1 MIRLY
6 DQLKVLRDKTQRVN
20 IKDGEDYVINDV
32 LVGDVPMKYTS
43 RDVFGVFF
51 NDDQTITITLENQ
64 NKRKPR
70 ETR

>member
-70 ETR
+70 EKR

>member
-20 IKDGEDYVINDV
+20 IKDGEDYVINDA

-70 ETR
+70 EKR

>member
-64 NKRKPR
+64 NKRKSR
-70 ETR
+70 EKR